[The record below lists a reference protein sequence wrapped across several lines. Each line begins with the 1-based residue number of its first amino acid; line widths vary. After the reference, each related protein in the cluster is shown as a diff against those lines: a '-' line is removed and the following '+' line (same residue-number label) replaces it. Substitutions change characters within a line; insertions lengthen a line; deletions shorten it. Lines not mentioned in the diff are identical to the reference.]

1 MKVYLEQGSSTRK
14 DINPNCKRNLVRV
27 EYLLQKI
34 FVSKSLDSKES
45 GPNAFLL
52 HFGCCVLV
60 ENRDVFFPLLQC
72 VHFRIYI
79 SFIAIDISDQ
89 KLGCDNRRTIYQ
101 SMQISSKRKSIHSQ
115 KQTKLKRKRSELN
128 KGWIHASHNVN
139 TNFYKQYFE

>member
-52 HFGCCVLV
+52 HFGCCVIV
-60 ENRDVFFPLLQC
+60 ENRDVFFPSSVYFIIC
-72 VHFRIYI
+72 VSLSLCF
-79 SFIAIDISDQ
+79 A
-89 KLGCDNRRTIYQ
+89 
-101 SMQISSKRKSIHSQ
+101 
-115 KQTKLKRKRSELN
+115 
-128 KGWIHASHNVN
+128 
-139 TNFYKQYFE
+139 

>member
-1 MKVYLEQGSSTRK
+1 MNLCRICPVLFITRNFSFSILAQNGLRIKLISKKGGIKNVGVLEQGSSSRK

-72 VHFRIYI
+72 VHFRICV
-79 SFIAIDISDQ
+79 SLS
-89 KLGCDNRRTIYQ
+89 L
-101 SMQISSKRKSIHSQ
+101 
-115 KQTKLKRKRSELN
+115 
-128 KGWIHASHNVN
+128 
-139 TNFYKQYFE
+139 